1 MTVNGTPRMRTV
13 APTGSASPNSFS
25 RMVVPISIT
34 LAARLLSSGVIS
46 RPAVTPHSRAVK

>member
-1 MTVNGTPRMRTV
+1 MNGTPRMRTI

-25 RMVVPISIT
+25 RMVVPISTT

-46 RPAVTPHSRAVK
+46 RPSMTPHSRAVK

>member
-1 MTVNGTPRMRTV
+1 MRTM
-13 APTGSASPNSFS
+13 APIGSVSPNSFS
-25 RMVVPISIT
+25 NMVVPSSTT